1 MKDNSLV
8 SMYSD
13 LMLFKSKYYFF
24 DIDLPSFLYILSK
37 DYSAG
42 PHPSGDD
49 HDREELALSSGDGGQ
64 LPLGGEGQ
72 VSSVMSII
80 NLPQKMD

>member
-1 MKDNSLV
+1 MKEKSLV

-13 LMLFKSKYYFF
+13 LMLCKSKFCLF
-24 DIDLPSFLYILSK
+24 GVDLPSFLYILSK

-49 HDREELALSSGDGGQ
+49 HDREELALPSGDGGQ
-64 LPLGGEGQ
+64 LPLGGEG
-72 VSSVMSII
+72 
-80 NLPQKMD
+80 